1 MSLFKEPFDSVIKQQ
16 LEARQNLIG
25 KQSRNNFDITYLNSK
40 TAWIQLRSS
49 VDVSG
54 SFNPR
59 GLATD
64 NVLLGGTLT
73 ASNTLKAGIGNP
85 QTKAYS
91 NESYNKS
98 YGDLGYSFNTLGIKP
113 MPGITNISIQNK
125 GAYGSLRQ
133 ATVNFQCWDIAQLN
147 LLEQLYMRP
156 GYTVLLEWGWA
167 PYLSNSGKLEHRIY
181 QDTDFF
187 GRKNINIQ
195 DYLSG
200 LRAKTLASH
209 GNYDAMFGY
218 VMNYSWKYRNDGG
231 FDCTTEI
238 ISTGEIL
245 ESYKINFSGAQAIS
259 NDNRSLLLGLA
270 DYDNISEIQEAYY
283 KNIIAGLISETY
295 SACRKASGGDGSPG
309 KLDYTYG
316 KGQKGVIDY
325 VCQDL
330 DLDLSSTFLN
340 SKPNDSS
347 VVTAFKDL
355 INSTDTEFTDRLPIV
370 GDYEEASQFNPG
382 GNNLKGSILDNYKNI
397 YITLESF
404 VGLLNNFVLLENP
417 ETPGTPLVK
426 LSVNDRADLQKS
438 NIPLHCL
445 YHNLQISVDPR
456 VCIISNPLFGT
467 SLGGIKI
474 TDTSTNLENGKNT
487 THVTIPSPPPPS
499 TEATKIANNILALKK
514 QGADRDKIILELNK
528 IKNEGDLASISDIVE
543 ENTGKNLKSTLFN
556 DTKSGLFSN
565 EIIDPAKE
573 MKQLNPTTASD
584 ILIKDKKTRIT
595 EATIKAKEQTSA
607 QIQGIDKNIQN
618 IFDTE
623 YYKLCNVLPQ
633 KFVEIL
639 NGQTYGNQSNIYI
652 NLRLL
657 YALINS
663 DDLKSQDP
671 SEKQGI
677 NLMSYLKDVLTFVQN
692 ATGNVNNFEII
703 IDGNTGYI
711 SDVNYVPPGI
721 EIDAF
726 SFEIGSNKTI
736 AREASLESQIFSD
749 QSTIIAISAQSN
761 AGKLGLEN
769 SSMVAFNTGITDRM
783 ISRKDTPISS
793 LKSKE
798 DNLQSF
804 TKSIFNLSN
813 LFKDL
818 SNENGRLSLNVDTI
832 NDYKTGLNDVIA
844 FYTGL
849 YVSDNKY
856 KSILPFKLSLTL
868 DGIGGLV
875 IGNVFTID
883 KTFIPQSYKGDGVG
897 IELQYTVTNV
907 KHEIGADNQWK
918 TVIEGNPFI
927 PDASFELLKKN
938 EEAFNLNTNIEVSY
952 FFDPA
957 TQQVIPQLKVASANI
972 NSPIV
977 KQNLALVA
985 DNLTGYPPAMQ
996 NAILANALKESG
1008 GIPKQEYGY
1017 STTDNARLREL
1028 FGSRLPKTEAELTE
1042 LKRDNIAFYDA
1053 IYGPSTKIGL
1063 GNDKPG
1069 DAWKYRGGG
1078 YNQLTGKAAYA
1089 KYSKSAGVDLVKF
1102 PEKINDPTVAAKV
1115 NAAYM
1120 KDNIASIAKT
1130 LRISPTTNNQIEA
1143 NQLVTQANAGVIKR
1157 DLSKGT
1163 FAEQYAKVSAYASNS
1178 VITEIVKS
1186 KK

>member
-25 KQSRNNFDITYLNSK
+25 KQSRDNYDVTYLNSK

-49 VDVSG
+49 VDLPKAEKPS
-54 SFNPR
+54 

-98 YGDLGYSFNTLGIKP
+98 YGDLGYSFNVLGIKP

-167 PYLSNSGKLEHRIY
+167 PYLNNSGKLEHRIY

-187 GRKNINIQ
+187 GRKNINVQ

-245 ESYKINFSGAQAIS
+245 ESYKINFSGAQAVS

-270 DYDNISEIQEAYY
+270 EYDNISEIQEAYY
-283 KNIIAGLISETY
+283 KNVIAGLISETY
-295 SACRKASGGDGSPG
+295 SACRKASGDANIPG

-316 KGQKGVIDY
+316 KGNKGVIDY

-330 DLDLSSTFLN
+330 DLDLSKTFLN
-340 SKPNDSS
+340 S
-347 VVTAFKDL
+347 
-355 INSTDTEFTDRLPIV
+355 DTELVDNISFI
-370 GDYEEASQFNPG
+370 GDYKEASQSNPG

-404 VGLLNNFVLLENP
+404 VGLLNNFILLENP
-417 ETPGTPLVK
+417 DASGSPIVK

-456 VCIISNPLFGT
+456 VCIIKNPLFGT

-487 THVTIPSPPPPS
+487 THVTVPPVSPAS
-499 TEATKIANNILALKK
+499 SDATKIANNILALKK
-514 QGADRDKIILELNK
+514 QGASRDTIILELK
-528 IKNEGDLASISDIVE
+528 KVKNAGELSSIADVVE
-543 ENTGKNLKSTLFN
+543 EKTGKKLANVLDENTLKSTYGVFTN
-556 DTKSGLFSN
+556 AVGVQN
-565 EIIDPAKE
+565 VAKE
-573 MKQLNPTTASD
+573 TPQLNEKVVND
-584 ILIKDKKTRIT
+584 ILTKDKKTRLT
-595 EATIKAKEQTSA
+595 EATIKAKEQAAA
-607 QIQGIDKNIQN
+607 QKQGIDKNIQN

-623 YYKLCNVLPQ
+623 YYKLCSILPQ
-633 KFVEIL
+633 SFVETL

-657 YALINS
+657 YTLINS

-677 NLMSYLKDVLTFVQN
+677 NLMTYLKDVLTFVQN

-711 SDVNYVPPGI
+711 SDVNYVPPGT
-721 EIDAF
+721 EINAF

-736 AREASLESQIFSD
+736 AREVSLESQIFSD
-749 QSTIIAISAQSN
+749 QSTIIAVSAQSD

-769 SSMVAFNTGITDRM
+769 SSMVAFNNGIKDRM
-783 ISRKDTPISS
+783 ISRKDAPISS

-798 DNLQSF
+798 DNLQAF

-818 SNENGRLSLNVDTI
+818 SNEDGRLSLNVDKI

-856 KSILPFKLSLTL
+856 KSILPTKLSLTM

-875 IGNVFTID
+875 IGNIFTID
-883 KTFIPQSYKGDGVG
+883 KTFTPQSYKGDGVG

-938 EEAFNLNTNIEVSY
+938 EKAFNLETNIEVSY

-977 KQNLALVA
+977 KQNLTILSDSLNGQPEAIKK
-985 DNLTGYPPAMQ
+985 
-996 NAILANALKESG
+996 AILANALKETG

-1017 STTDNARLREL
+1017 SGTKNPELRKL
-1028 FGSRLPKTEAELTE
+1028 FGSRLPESEDELE
-1042 LKRDNIAFYDA
+1042 NLKKDNERFYDV
-1053 IYGPSTKIGL
+1053 IYGPNSGKGL
-1063 GNDKPG
+1063 GNDKIG

-1089 KYSKSAGVDLVKF
+1089 KYSKAAGVDLVKF

-1115 NAAYM
+1115 NAAFM
-1120 KDNIASIAKT
+1120 KDRLPQMGKL
-1130 LRISPTTNNQIEA
+1130 LRISPTTTNQIEA

-1163 FAEQYAKVSAYASNS
+1163 FAEQYAKVSSYASNS
-1178 VITEIVKS
+1178 VLNDIIKN